1 MSLGSDLRPEI
12 SILKVIWCLS
22 YWVNSCK
29 GLNLKSRKYLVNTYF
44 HMKHRNLKTI
54 LASLCSSSRFD
65 LAANQKISW
74 PFLVKRFSSPGAM
87 ASPRRK
93 DRFFFHSLTYK
104 QLSSTNTVS
113 GFAENFQLLTGSSH
127 ILVTLFLFFW
137 HLGWVIFGMMFYICK
152 VRWTRNYEK

>member
-1 MSLGSDLRPEI
+1 MNRET
-12 SILKVIWCLS
+12 KVRLLPRLLMK
-22 YWVNSCK
+22 K
-29 GLNLKSRKYLVNTYF
+29 GVRQRRYGKLQLNMLKSVDLKDMQKTVIQLWGYHIAKFIANE
-44 HMKHRNLKTI
+44 RNLKTI

-74 PFLVKRFSSPGAM
+74 PFLVKRFSSPSAM

-113 GFAENFQLLTGSSH
+113 GVAENF
-127 ILVTLFLFFW
+127 
-137 HLGWVIFGMMFYICK
+137 
-152 VRWTRNYEK
+152 